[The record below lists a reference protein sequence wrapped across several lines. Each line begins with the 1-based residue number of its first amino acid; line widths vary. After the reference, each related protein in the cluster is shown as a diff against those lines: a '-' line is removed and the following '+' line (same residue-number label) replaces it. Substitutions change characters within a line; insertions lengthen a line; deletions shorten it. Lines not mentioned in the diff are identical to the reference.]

1 MKTIKLLSTLV
12 LMITVLIANGQ
23 KTPKEI
29 TDEFFRVYPNMPSS
43 AIKTAFMNI
52 CSPKTEEQ
60 EVALVKKAEQF
71 MDLYGWYKSHEQIAE
86 ETTGESVKVFT
97 YLVKYDCQ
105 PIKLTLVLYKA
116 KEDWRISNIY
126 IDNFG
131 KD

>member
-1 MKTIKLLSTLV
+1 MKTIKAISTLV
-12 LMITVLIANGQ
+12 LMLTVLMLHAQ

-29 TDEFFRVYPNMPSS
+29 TDEFFRVYPKMPSS
-43 AIKTAFMNI
+43 AIKTVFMNI

-60 EVALVKKAEQF
+60 EEALVKKTEQF
-71 MDLYGWYKSHEQIAE
+71 MDLYGWYNSHEQIAE
-86 ETTGESVKVFT
+86 ETAGESVKVFT

-116 KEDWRISNIY
+116 KDDWHISNIY